1 MTKIF
6 KRSIFLLIFL
16 MAMIPAAA
24 QAKGAQ
30 AVKSPQALRIDGELT
45 KVRGYNIGGYNHY
58 RLRDLARALQG
69 KVDFDLAGNSK
80 QITIDCTKTYTPIP
94 GDQIGGARERAL
106 GRQMQLTV
114 IGEHPAELVETAYNI
129 KDFNYFRLR
138 SLGVILGFD
147 VSYDAAR
154 NEAVITTK
162 AAEKKPV
169 PAPKPTPEA
178 PRGRVILGN
187 ERLLTEYN
195 NLIDNKRVGL
205 ITNQTG
211 VDANGIPVAEKI
223 KAYPRAKLVALYSP
237 EHGLDGK
244 QTAGAYVASYF
255 DAKMNLPVYSLYGPT
270 RKPSRDMLK
279 GVDVL
284 VYDMQDIG
292 ARTYTYIST
301 LQNAM
306 VAAKEN
312 NIPILVLDRP
322 NPLGGEIVEGFLRE
336 TRFKSFVGID
346 KIPMAHGMTV
356 GELGQFFNREIG
368 ADLTVVP
375 MKNWT
380 RSMVWQ
386 DTGLPFAQTSPNIP
400 NLESAFLYMA
410 TGSGEETGIGQSEY
424 FHWVGGRNIDSNE
437 YARRLNAS
445 NLPGVTFVPAPKG
458 ARGGVRVKITDPHRF
473 NPARTG
479 IYTLAVAN
487 QMRPI
492 NVPACK
498 KPYSMFY
505 LIQGSEEIANLFR
518 ARTSPEAM
526 VKAYEKDVNAF
537 RAQRQAYL
545 LYK

>member
-1 MTKIF
+1 MKKF
-6 KRSIFLLIFL
+6 LKLSVFLLIFTL
-16 MAMIPAAA
+16 LLPTAAHA
-24 QAKGAQ
+24 QGVR

-45 KVRGYNIGGYNHY
+45 EVRGYNVGGYNYY
-58 RLRDLARALQG
+58 RLRDLAQALKG
-69 KVDFDLAGNSK
+69 KVDFGLQGDNK
-80 QITIDCTKTYTPIP
+80 EIIVDRTKTYTPIP
-94 GDQIGGARERAL
+94 GEQLGGAVE
-106 GRQMQLTV
+106 GGVMQQMRLTV
-114 IGEHPAELVETAYNI
+114 FGEHPAELVENAVNI
-129 KDFNYFRLR
+129 RGYNYFRLR
-138 SLGVILGFD
+138 SVGMILDFD
-147 VSYDAAR
+147 VDYDKGR
-154 NEAVITTK
+154 NEALITTK
-162 AAEKKPV
+162 VPA
-169 PAPKPTPEA
+169 PAPKPTPEV
-178 PRGRVILGN
+178 PQGRVILGN
-187 ERLLTEYN
+187 ERLFTEYN
-195 NLIDNKRVGL
+195 QLIDNKRVGL

-211 VDANGIPVAEKI
+211 VDAAGVPVAEKI
-223 KAYPRAKLVALYSP
+223 KAYSNAKLVALYSP

-244 QTAGAYVASYF
+244 QTAGAYVASYY
-255 DAKMNLPVYSLYGPT
+255 DKKMNLPVYSLYGPT

-292 ARTYTYIST
+292 SRTYTYIST

-312 NIPILVLDRP
+312 NIPIVVLDRP

-346 KIPMAHGMTV
+346 KMPMAHGMTV

-380 RSMVWQ
+380 RNMVWQ

-400 NLESAFLYMA
+400 DLESAFLYMA
-410 TGSGEETGIGQSEY
+410 TGSGEETGIGQGEY
-424 FHWVGGRNIDSNE
+424 FRWVGGRNLNSNE
-437 YARRLNAS
+437 YARRLNGA
-445 NLPGVTFVPAPKG
+445 NLPGVSFTPAPKSK
-458 ARGGVRVKITDPHRF
+458 RGGVRLNVTDWHTF

-492 NVPACK
+492 NVPTCK

-505 LIQGSEEIANLFR
+505 LVQGSEEIARLFR
-518 ARTSPEAM
+518 AGASPETI

-537 RAQRQAYL
+537 KAQREPYL